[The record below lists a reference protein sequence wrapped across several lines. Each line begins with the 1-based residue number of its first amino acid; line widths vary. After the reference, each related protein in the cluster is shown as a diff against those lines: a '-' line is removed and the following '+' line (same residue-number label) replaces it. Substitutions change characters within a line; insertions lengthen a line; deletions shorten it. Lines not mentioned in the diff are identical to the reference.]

1 MKTLLV
7 EDEAPLRL
15 LFEKQIHA
23 LGHEVQSCST
33 ALEALTISQEETFNL
48 FVLDLGLPD
57 MDGIELCRRLRS
69 MPQGQL
75 AMVLIITGR
84 DQPGDLEEA
93 LDAGAD
99 DFLTKPIYFEQ
110 LKVRLI
116 IIEQR
121 FQQLVQRQQA
131 ENALQQGFRMVQRAK
146 KEWESTADALSHV
159 VCLLDDKQSVIRANR
174 TIETWGLGQVTSVS
188 STNAHHLFHPNCPL
202 KTCLFNEFLQRSWEK
217 LPQKISSDKEIF
229 DAPLARWLKMQIR
242 PILAESAT
250 DERETVAVFILED
263 ITSYKQIQ
271 DALIKQDRLLLGVAG
286 ALEHLIVVSEFE
298 TAIIQALKTLA
309 FAADVDRIYLFENH
323 AHPETEEPLM
333 SQRFEWD
340 RFTSA
345 SQKNHPD
352 FQNIPY
358 RATGLQRWH
367 ETLNAGLTIS
377 GLYRELPPNEQEFL
391 APQNI
396 MAILLVP
403 IFIGDR
409 FWGFIGFED
418 CHQQR
423 QWRDEEEAVLMALA
437 AGLGEAIARDAMEKQ
452 LRQTSSDLRA
462 IFQSLPDEYFRLAA
476 DGSVLDYNIAHG
488 EDMYL
493 SSETFMGKWAS
504 GLLPEK
510 VERQFE
516 QAMAKVRA
524 SNKLMAIEYAFPMPD
539 KQKHYEEIRLLPFLD
554 GQLLVV
560 ARDITE
566 RKLAEEELRKHRDH
580 LEELVQERTAKLR
593 AANQLLQQ
601 EIQRRQ
607 QIEEALR
614 ELNQQLEVASQHKSQ
629 FLSRMSHELRT
640 PLNAMIGYTAL
651 TLNALRDSLPP
662 KHLDH
667 LSKAEQSAKSLL
679 HLINDVLDFS
689 KIEAGHI
696 EVLLEEI
703 DLTEII
709 EEVAVVAEGLLLNK
723 TVEFKKEI
731 APHLPQIQSDYTK
744 IKQILNNL
752 IGNAIKFTTQGQ
764 VTLRVH
770 PDEQR
775 AAIRVE
781 VADTGAGIP
790 PEKLGQIFEPF
801 KQADATITKQYGG
814 TGLGLAITKR
824 FCEMLGIAIG
834 VSSEP
839 GKGTLFWLHLPGMAA
854 ERGESD
860 LKPQQAAVAALSPET
875 LRSILLVDDDQ
886 MTLDV
891 MQDALTTTGYTVYTG
906 KSGREGVE
914 LALANT
920 PDVIIMDLIMDD
932 MDGFEATRRLK
943 THERTKAIPVIA
955 CSAVATTEFQQ
966 KARESGCIGYMTKP
980 IHPDRLVE
988 QIMRSLQAQ

>member
-7 EDEAPLRL
+7 EDEATLRL

-33 ALEALTISQEETFNL
+33 AQEALSRSQKTAFNL

-69 MPQGQL
+69 LPSGQL

-93 LDAGAD
+93 LNAGAD
-99 DFLTKPIYFEQ
+99 DFLAKPIYFEQ

-116 IIEQR
+116 IMEQR
-121 FQQLVQRQQA
+121 FQQLEQRQQA
-131 ENALQQGFRMVQRAK
+131 ENALQHGFRMVQRAK

-159 VCLLDDKQSVIRANR
+159 VCLLDSQQNIIRANR
-174 TIETWGLGQVTSVS
+174 TIEAWGLRSVTAVIN
-188 STNAHHLFHPNCPL
+188 TDAHHLFHPDCPL
-202 KTCLFNEFLQRSWEK
+202 KKCPLNEFLQRGWEK
-217 LPQKISSDKEIF
+217 LPQKLSSDKEFF
-229 DAPLARWLKMQIR
+229 DTPLSRWLKLQLR
-242 PILAESAT
+242 PILTET
-250 DERETVAVFILED
+250 IVNERDTVAVLILED
-263 ITSYKQIQ
+263 ITTYKQIQ

-309 FAADVDRIYLFENH
+309 FSADVDRIYIFENDT
-323 AHPETEEPLM
+323 HPDTNEPLM

-340 RFTSA
+340 RFTGA
-345 SQKNHPD
+345 PQTNHPD
-352 FQNIPY
+352 FQKIPY
-358 RATGLQRWH
+358 RTTGLQRWH

-437 AGLGEAIARDAMEKQ
+437 AGLGEAIARETMEKQ

-476 DGSVLDYNIAHG
+476 DGSVLDYNIAQG

-493 SSETFMGKWAS
+493 SSESFMGKWAS

-524 SNKLMAIEYAFPMPD
+524 SKKLMAIEYAFPMPD

-554 GQLLVV
+554 DQLLVV

-601 EIQRRQ
+601 EVQRRKQ
-607 QIEEALR
+607 TEEALR

-696 EVLLEEI
+696 EVMIEEI

-723 TVEFKKEI
+723 PVEFKKEI

-744 IKQILNNL
+744 VKQILNNL

-764 VTLRVH
+764 VILRVH
-770 PDEQR
+770 THDDN
-775 AAIRVE
+775 ASIRLE
-781 VADTGAGIP
+781 IQDTGAGIP
-790 PEKLGQIFEPF
+790 PEKLDRIFEPF
-801 KQADATITKQYGG
+801 KQADASVSKLYGG

-824 FCEMLGIAIG
+824 FCEMLGVEIG

-839 GKGTLFWLHLPGMAA
+839 GKGSLFWLHLPRMAA
-854 ERGESD
+854 ERSESEQ
-860 LKPQQAAVAALSPET
+860 KPQQTAVSALSPNT

-891 MQDALTTTGYTVYTG
+891 MQDALTTTGYTVYAG

-943 THERTKAIPVIA
+943 EHECTKMIPVIA

-988 QIMRSLQAQ
+988 QITRSLQSL

>member
-7 EDEAPLRL
+7 EDDAPLRL
-15 LFEKQIHA
+15 LFGKQISA

-33 ALEALTISQEETFNL
+33 AQEALTMSQEEAFNL

-69 MPQGQL
+69 MPSGRF

-84 DQPGDLEEA
+84 DLPGDLEDV

-99 DFLTKPIYFEQ
+99 DFLAKPIYFEQ
-110 LKVRLI
+110 LKVRLSI
-116 IIEQR
+116 MEQR
-121 FQQLVQRQQA
+121 FQQLLQRQQA

-159 VCLLDDKQSVIRANR
+159 VCLLDSRQHVIRANR
-174 TIETWGLGQVTSVS
+174 AIETWGLGQVTTLNDTDV
-188 STNAHHLFHPNCPL
+188 HHLFHPNCQL
-202 KTCLFNEFLQRSWEK
+202 KKCLFNEFLQIGWEK

-229 DAPLARWLKMQIR
+229 DAPLARWLKLQLR
-242 PILAESAT
+242 PILVESAIN
-250 DERETVAVFILED
+250 ERETFAVFILED

-286 ALEHLIVVSEFE
+286 ALEHLIVVAEFE

-309 FAADVDRIYLFENH
+309 FSADVDRIYIFENH
-323 AHPETEEPLM
+323 LHPETEELLM

-340 RFTSA
+340 RFTA
-345 SQKNHPD
+345 SPQTNHPN
-352 FQNIPY
+352 FQNISY
-358 RATGLQRWH
+358 RSTGLQRWYD
-367 ETLNAGLTIS
+367 TLTTGLTIS
-377 GLYRELPPNEQEFL
+377 GLYRELPPEEQAFL

-403 IFIGDR
+403 IFIGER

-423 QWRDEEEAVLMALA
+423 QWRGEEEAVLMALA
-437 AGLGEAIARDAMEKQ
+437 AGLGEALARETMEQQ

-476 DGSVLDYNIAHG
+476 DGSVLDYNIAQG

-510 VERQFE
+510 VEQQFE
-516 QAMAKVRA
+516 QAMAKVRK
-524 SNKLMAIEYAFPMPD
+524 SKKLMAIEYAFPMPD

-554 GQLLVV
+554 DQLLVV

-580 LEELVQERTAKLR
+580 LEELVQERTTKLR

-601 EIQRRQ
+601 EVQRRKQ
-607 QIEEALR
+607 TEEALR

-651 TLNALRDSLPP
+651 TLNALRDSLSP

-667 LSKAEQSAKSLL
+667 LTKAEQSAKSLL

-709 EEVAVVAEGLLLNK
+709 EDVAVVAEGLLLNK

-731 APHLPQIQSDYTK
+731 APDLPQIQSDYTK
-744 IKQILNNL
+744 VKQILNNL
-752 IGNAIKFTTQGQ
+752 VGNAIKFTTQGQ
-764 VTLRVH
+764 VTLRAH
-770 PDEQR
+770 QEAQN
-775 AAIRVE
+775 ASIRVE
-781 VADTGAGIP
+781 VADTGSGIP
-790 PEKLGQIFEPF
+790 PEKLSRIFEPF
-801 KQADATITKQYGG
+801 KQADATISKQYGG
-814 TGLGLAITKR
+814 TGLGLAISKR
-824 FCEMLGIAIG
+824 FCEMLGIEIG
-834 VSSEP
+834 VNSEP
-839 GKGTLFWLHLPGMAA
+839 GKGSLFWLHLPCIAVAQA
-854 ERGESD
+854 ERAQT
-860 LKPQQAAVAALSPET
+860 PQQETAALSAEN

-886 MTLDV
+886 MTLEV
-891 MQDALTTTGYTVYTG
+891 MEDALTTTGYTVYTG
-906 KSGREGVE
+906 KSGREGLE

-920 PDVIIMDLIMDD
+920 PDIIIMDLLMDD

-943 THERTKAIPVIA
+943 THDRTKAIPVIA

-980 IHPDRLVE
+980 IHPDQLVE
-988 QIMRSLQAQ
+988 QITRSLQAT